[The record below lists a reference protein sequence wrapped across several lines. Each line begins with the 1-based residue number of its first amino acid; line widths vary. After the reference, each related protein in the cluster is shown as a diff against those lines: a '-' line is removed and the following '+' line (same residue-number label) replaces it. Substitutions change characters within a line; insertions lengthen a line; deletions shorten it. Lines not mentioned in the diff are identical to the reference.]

1 MKILESGS
9 PELISFT
16 EQMFIS
22 AVLFLLILVYYQ
34 IDRQKYKYCG
44 EISMDHFVL
53 HSEYQPTG
61 DQPQAIGELV
71 KGFRE
76 GNQFQTLLGVTGSGK
91 TFTMAN
97 VIQALNKPTLV
108 IAHNKTLAG
117 QLYGEFKEFF
127 PENAVEYFVSYYDY
141 YQPEA
146 YMPSSDTYIAKDSA
160 INDEIDKLRLS
171 ATVSLTERRDVV
183 VVASVS
189 CIYGLGSPDEYQ
201 DMVVSLRP
209 GMEKDRDKVL
219 RELVDIQYTRNDIDM
234 QRGTFRVRGDVL
246 EVYPAEGGDYLI
258 RIEFFGDEI
267 ERIAQVEPLT
277 GRVHATLNHVAIFPA
292 SHYVVAPEKI
302 KAACDNIEKEM
313 EERVRYFKGEDK
325 LIEAQRIAER
335 TNFDIE
341 MLRETGFC
349 SGIENYSR
357 HLSGAAPGEPPMT
370 LMDFFRDDYLIIIDE
385 SHMTIPQIRGMF
397 AGDRSRKTTLVD
409 YGFRLPSALDNRPL
423 NFQEFE
429 AHIDQMLFV
438 SATPSDYEE
447 QHELLR
453 TEQIIRP
460 TGLLDPE
467 VDVRPVEGQIDDLIG
482 AVNREVERHNKVLVT
497 TLTKRMA
504 EDLTDYMSEVGIR
517 VKYLHSDIDTL
528 ERAEIIRDMRLDV
541 FDVLVGIN
549 LLREGLDIP
558 EISLVAI
565 LDADKEGFLRSAT
578 SLIQTIGRAA
588 RNADGHVIM
597 YADTITDSMRTA
609 LDETERRRKI
619 QMQYN
624 EEHGITPQTI
634 RKAVRD
640 LISISKVIAKEE
652 LRFEKD
658 PESMSRQELE
668 KLIADVQKKMQKAAA
683 DLNFEAAAELR
694 DKMLELKKNLNEL
707 EGTSRGKSK

>member
-1 MKILESGS
+1 MQIEQK
-9 PELISFT
+9 SF
-16 EQMFIS
+16 
-22 AVLFLLILVYYQ
+22 
-34 IDRQKYKYCG
+34 K
-44 EISMDHFVL
+44 L
-53 HSEYQPTG
+53 HSEFKPTG
-61 DQPQAIGELV
+61 DQPAAIEALV

-97 VIQALNKPTLV
+97 VIAALNKPTLV

-146 YMPSSDTYIAKDSA
+146 YVPSSDTYIAKDSSV
-160 INDEIDKLRLS
+160 NDEIDKLRLS
-171 ATVSLTERRDVV
+171 ATASLSERRDVI

-189 CIYGLGSPDEYQ
+189 CIYGLGSPEEFQ
-201 DMVVSLRP
+201 GMSVSLRP
-209 GMEKDRDKVL
+209 GMVKDRDQVI
-219 RELVDIQYTRNDIDM
+219 RELIDIQYDRNDMDLG
-234 QRGTFRVRGDVL
+234 RGCFRVRGDVV
-246 EVYPAEGGDYLI
+246 EVYPAQGGDYLI

-267 ERIAQVEPLT
+267 DRIAQTDPLS
-277 GRVHATLNHVAIFPA
+277 GQVHALLEHIMIYPA
-292 SHYVVAPEKI
+292 SHYVVQQEKI
-302 KAACDNIEKEM
+302 NEACRDIEAEL
-313 EERVRYFKGEDK
+313 EERVRFFKGEDK
-325 LIEAQRIAER
+325 LLEAQRISER

-357 HLSGAAPGEPPMT
+357 HLSGLQEGAMPYT
-370 LMDFFRDDYLIIIDE
+370 LMDFFGGDFLIIVDE
-385 SHMTIPQIRGMF
+385 SHMTIPQIGAMYN
-397 AGDRSRKTTLVD
+397 GDRSRKTTLVD

-423 NFQEFE
+423 RFGEFE
-429 AHIDQMLFV
+429 QHIDQMLFV
-438 SATPSDYEE
+438 SATPSTYEQE
-447 QHELLR
+447 HELFR

-467 VDVRPVEGQIDDLIG
+467 IFVRPVEGQIDDLI
-482 AVNREVERHNKVLVT
+482 AEINKETERHNKVLVT

-504 EDLTDYMSEVGIR
+504 EDLTDYMNDVGIR

-558 EISLVAI
+558 EISLIAI
-565 LDADKEGFLRSAT
+565 LDADKEGFLRSET

-588 RNADGHVIM
+588 RNVEGHVIM
-597 YADTITDSMRTA
+597 YADQITDSMQA
-609 LDETERRRKI
+609 AIDETNRRRSI
-619 QMQYN
+619 QEKYN
-624 EEHGITPQTI
+624 EEHHITPQSI
-634 RKAVRD
+634 KKAVRD

-658 PESMSRQELE
+658 PESMNRKELE
-668 KLIADVQKKMQKAAA
+668 KLIAGVEKQMKKAAA

-694 DKMLELKKNLNEL
+694 DKMVELKVKL
-707 EGTSRGKSK
+707 

>member
-1 MKILESGS
+1 MNHFK
-9 PELISFT
+9 
-16 EQMFIS
+16 
-22 AVLFLLILVYYQ
+22 LV
-34 IDRQKYKYCG
+34 
-44 EISMDHFVL
+44 
-53 HSEYQPTG
+53 SEYKPTG
-61 DQPQAIGELV
+61 DQPAAIAELV
-71 KGFRE
+71 KGFQE

-146 YMPSSDTYIAKDSA
+146 YVPSSDTYIAKDSA

-171 ATVSLTERRDVV
+171 ATASLTERRDVV

-189 CIYGLGSPDEYQ
+189 CIYGLGSPEEFQ
-201 DMVVSLRP
+201 GMSVSLRP
-209 GMEKDRDKVL
+209 GMTKDRDQVL
-219 RELVDIQYTRNDIDM
+219 RELVDIQYTRNEMDM
-234 QRGTFRVRGDVL
+234 QRGCFRVHGDVV
-246 EVYPAEGGDYLI
+246 EVYPAQGGDYFI
-258 RIEFFGDEI
+258 RVEFFGDEI
-267 ERIAQVEPLT
+267 DRICQVEPLS
-277 GRVHATLNHVAIFPA
+277 GKVHATLNHIIIYPA
-292 SHYVVAPEKI
+292 SHYVVPIDKI
-302 KAACDNIEKEM
+302 RRACENIEKEL

-341 MLRETGFC
+341 MMRETGFC

-357 HLSGAAPGEPPMT
+357 HLSFMPPGAPPMT
-370 LMDFFRDDYLIIIDE
+370 LMDFFPEDFLIIIDE
-385 SHMTIPQIRGMF
+385 SHMTVPQIRGMY
-397 AGDRSRKTTLVD
+397 AGDRSRKQTLVD

-429 AHIDQMLFV
+429 THIDQMLFV
-438 SATPSDYEE
+438 SATPSEYE
-447 QHELLR
+447 QAHELLR

-482 AVNREVERHNKVLVT
+482 AVNREVEKHNKVLIT

-504 EDLTDYMSEVGIR
+504 EDLTDYMREVGIR

-528 ERAEIIRDMRLDV
+528 ERSQIIRDMRLDV

-565 LDADKEGFLRSAT
+565 LDADKEGFLRSST

-588 RNADGHVIM
+588 RNAEGHVIM
-597 YADTITDSMRTA
+597 YADVVTDSMRIA
-609 LDETERRRKI
+609 LDETNRRREI
-619 QMQYN
+619 QMKYN
-624 EEHGITPQTI
+624 KEHGITPQTI
-634 RKAVRD
+634 KKAVRD
-640 LISISKVIAKEE
+640 LISISKTIAREE
-652 LRFEKD
+652 MQFEKD
-658 PESMSRQELE
+658 PESMNRKELE
-668 KLIADVQKKMQKAAA
+668 KVIADVQKKMQRAAA

-694 DKMLELKKNLNEL
+694 DKMVELKQKLQEMDK
-707 EGTSRGKSK
+707 E